1 MRPARPL
8 ALLLLLA
15 LAAPLGACAGSH
27 DANAWAS
34 QVCKTL
40 APWRTEI
47 GSLTT
52 RTQQQMTTRTT
63 PGQAKE
69 NLMTLFGGAR
79 DASEKARAGVAK
91 AGDPDVTDGKK
102 IADGFVTSLARMR
115 DAYGRARTGIG
126 ALAITPAEGFYDQV
140 TKVVTQLNQDYQ
152 ASSLDTSNLKST
164 ELQEAFDDVPE
175 CR

>member
-8 ALLLLLA
+8 VPLLIFA
-15 LAAPLGACAGSH
+15 LAAPLSACAGSH
-27 DANAWAS
+27 DAQAWAT

-91 AGDPDVTDGKK
+91 AGVPDVTDGQK
-102 IADGFVTSLARMR
+102 IADGFVTSLAKMR
-115 DAYGRARTGIG
+115 DAYGKAQTGIG

-140 TKVVTQLNQDYQ
+140 ATVVTQLNQDYQ

-164 ELQEAFDDVPE
+164 ELQQAFDEVPE

>member
-8 ALLLLLA
+8 ALLMLLA
-15 LAAPLGACAGSH
+15 LAAPLSACAGSH
-27 DANAWAS
+27 DASAWAS

-47 GSLTT
+47 SSLTT
-52 RTQQQMTTRTT
+52 RTQQQMTSRTT

-79 DASEKARAGVAK
+79 DASEKARAGVAE
-91 AGDPDVTDGKK
+91 AGAPDVKGGRR
-102 IADGFVTSLARMR
+102 IADGFVASLAKMR
-115 DAYGRARTGIG
+115 DAYGKARTGIG
-126 ALAITPAEGFYDQV
+126 GLAIAPSEGFYDQV
-140 TKVVTQLNQDYQ
+140 ATVVTQLNQDYQ
-152 ASSLDTSNLKST
+152 ASSLDTGNLRSI
-164 ELQEAFDDVPE
+164 ELQQAFDDVPE

>member
-1 MRPARPL
+1 MRPARAL

-15 LAAPLGACAGSH
+15 VTAPLGACAGKH
-27 DANAWAS
+27 DARAWAA

-52 RTQQQMTTRTT
+52 RTQQQMTSRTT

-79 DASEKARAGVAK
+79 DASEKARSGVAG
-91 AGDPDVTDGKK
+91 AGAPDVSNGKQ
-102 IADGFVTSLARMR
+102 IADGFVTSLARVR

-126 ALAITPAEGFYDQV
+126 ALAITPAETFYDHV
-140 TKVVTQLNQDYQ
+140 ATVVARLNQDYQ

-164 ELQEAFDDVPE
+164 ELQKAFDEVPE

>member
-79 DASEKARAGVAK
+79 DASETARAGVAQ
-91 AGDPDVTDGKK
+91 AGVPDVTDGQK

-115 DAYGRARTGIG
+115 DAYGKAETGIG